1 MAREKFTIRLSEAE
15 KTAYEEHRKEHTD
28 IESLSHWFRDLADR
42 EVDSPVEDDT
52 SALDE
57 ALLRSIISGETREI
71 KNELSNLT
79 RELAELDDAIR
90 TGEKTTHFAEE
101 AYRIFSGEEPQN
113 IDEYPRN
120 TSEDTPDGM
129 TPEWYARN
137 SGLPDAFATY
147 FDISTEEARRALVRC
162 ENMFPA
168 IESKLN
174 DAGYRYWYR
183 ADAVTREGSENVG
196 DGV

>member
-1 MAREKFTIRLSEAE
+1 MVRKKFTIRLSDAE
-15 KTAYEEHRKEHTD
+15 KTAYEKHRENHTD
-28 IESLSHWFRDLADR
+28 IESLSEWLRDLANK
-42 EVDSPVEDDT
+42 EVDSPVDDDT
-52 SALDE
+52 SDLDE
-57 ALLRSIISGETREI
+57 ALLRSIISEETREI
-71 KNELSNLT
+71 KTELSNLT
-79 RELAELDDAIR
+79 TEIADLDEAIR

-120 TSEDTPDGM
+120 TSEDAPDGM
-129 TPEWYARN
+129 NPEWFARN
-137 SGLPDAFATY
+137 SGLPEAFAAY

-168 IESKLN
+168 IESELN

-183 ADAVTREGSENVG
+183 ADATTRAGMDNVG

>member
-28 IESLSHWFRDLADR
+28 IESLSAWLRTLADQA
-42 EVDSPVEDDT
+42 VDSTPEEDT

-57 ALLRSIISGETREI
+57 ALLRQVINDETREI
-71 KNELSNLT
+71 RAKLSNLT

-90 TGEKTTHFAEE
+90 TGDQITELAEE
-101 AYRIFSGEEPQN
+101 AYLIFSGNEPKQ
-113 IDEYPRN
+113 IDNYPRRN
-120 TSEDTPDGM
+120 MEDNNIEKS
-129 TPEWYARN
+129 PEWIARQ
-137 SGLPDAFATY
+137 SGSPEAFAAY
-147 FDISTEEARRALVRC
+147 FGTSIEEARRVLVRC

-174 DAGYRYWYR
+174 NSGNRFWFR
-183 ADAVTREGSENVG
+183 ADGGEG